1 MKLIKIFAIS
11 IMSLFFSVT
20 YSVSST
26 LDDIVQSGV
35 LKVGT
40 TGDFPGWSFKNPET
54 DEYEGFDIDVA
65 NKLAE
70 SMGVKV
76 EFVATDWKNLVSGVV
91 SNKYHMT
98 SSASI
103 TAQRAITA
111 GYSDSYYGTGTVAMT
126 LQKNLES
133 IDSWEK
139 INDSGIKVAVTLG
152 TVFEGEAKKSF
163 PDSQIVSVEA
173 PAREYQEVLSGRA
186 DVSLTSKVD
195 AIKLVNLYPELS
207 IVNLNEPK
215 NAKLFAILLPRG
227 DQEWINYINHW
238 IADQKNKGFF
248 SQTAEKFLWYGR
260 VSKETIS
267 QPVCEVSPRD
277 PIPM

>member
-1 MKLIKIFAIS
+1 MKLIKIFTIS

-152 TVFEGEAKKSF
+152 TVFEGEVKKSF

-248 SQTAEKFLWYGR
+248 SQTAEKFGL
-260 VSKETIS
+260 
-267 QPVCEVSPRD
+267 
-277 PIPM
+277 

>member
-1 MKLIKIFAIS
+1 MNTFKILAIS
-11 IMSLFFSVT
+11 LLSILLTTFNST
-20 YSVSST
+20 SST
-26 LDDIVQSGV
+26 LDEIVQSGV

-54 DEYEGFDIDVA
+54 DSYEGFDIDVA
-65 NKLAE
+65 KKLAE

-111 GYSDSYYGTGTVAMT
+111 GYSDSYYGTGTVAMK
-126 LQKNLES
+126 LSKNSSS

-139 INDSGIKVAVTLG
+139 INNSDISVAVTLG

-163 PDSQIVSVEA
+163 PDSKIIAVEA

-195 AIKLVNLYPELS
+195 AIKLIKLYPELS
-207 IVNLNEPK
+207 IVNLDEPK

-227 DQEWINYINHW
+227 DQEWINYLNHW

-248 SQTAEKFLWYGR
+248 NQTADKFGL
-260 VSKETIS
+260 
-267 QPVCEVSPRD
+267 
-277 PIPM
+277 